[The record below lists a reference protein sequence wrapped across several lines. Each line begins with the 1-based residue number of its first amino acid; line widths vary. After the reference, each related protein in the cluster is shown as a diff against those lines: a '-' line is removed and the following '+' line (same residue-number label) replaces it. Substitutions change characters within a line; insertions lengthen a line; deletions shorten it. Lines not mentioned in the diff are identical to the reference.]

1 MRLDK
6 PGHPDNDIRDIDRDS
21 LHILPLSMLPFQTKA
36 LKRARMIK
44 NVRLEAVIEFFGG
57 SEMGSGQLS
66 VEDAAK
72 EFGWPRIPVHPDLI
86 ILRKIAELS
95 SYDVYSLRLTL
106 RERDLVVN
114 EINALRLSPKK
125 VKELTSYMSAFTR
138 PLLLEVYG
146 TEDMSIQSLDDIINL
161 FRSPDLKRAREK
173 LRSMASRLGIGLS
186 DIPKFLEDYGDIFL
200 SLSYYRNCLDSM
212 LPNIDKFVASL
223 QELRRSH
230 QLKHDV
236 NLRKTCEVME
246 RTTND
251 LTAAITGRFEN
262 FDRSTDDMWHDLS
275 AERFRKVEN
284 LIRSYHTTIG
294 GVLCALSV
302 KIDAWTRVFP
312 DPKVGAPMKRAEF
325 IHAEM
330 KQGFEHI
337 RKIEDNAPML
347 ASL

>member
-1 MRLDK
+1 MRPEKAD
-6 PGHPDNDIRDIDRDS
+6 DSENEIRDVDRDS
-21 LHILPLSMLPFQTKA
+21 LHTLPLSMLPFETKA

-44 NVRLEAVIEFFGG
+44 NVRLQAVIEFFGG

-72 EFGWPRIPVHPDLI
+72 EFGWPRTPVHPDLRM
-86 ILRKIAELS
+86 LRSLAELS

-114 EINALRLSPKK
+114 HVDSLRLSPRKIK
-125 VKELTSYMSAFTR
+125 DLTSYMSAFTR

-146 TEDMSIQSLDDIINL
+146 TDDVSIQTFDDIINL
-161 FRSPDLKRAREK
+161 FRSPDVKKAREK
-173 LRSMASRLGIGLS
+173 LRNMATRLGISLG

-200 SLSYYRNCLDSM
+200 SLAYYRNCLDSIA
-212 LPNIDKFVASL
+212 PSIDKFVSSL
-223 QELRRSH
+223 EELRRAH
-230 QLKHDV
+230 QLKHDN
-236 NLRKTCEVME
+236 NLIQTCLVME
-246 RTTND
+246 RTIND

-275 AERFRKVEN
+275 AERFRKVER

-312 DPKVGAPMKRAEF
+312 DAKVGGPLKRAEF